1 MVVDAFENFVTDKV
15 LEIIK
20 IGIPLVGINLIN
32 EI

>member
-1 MVVDAFENFVTDKV
+1 

-32 EI
+32 EIWLEVERKKN